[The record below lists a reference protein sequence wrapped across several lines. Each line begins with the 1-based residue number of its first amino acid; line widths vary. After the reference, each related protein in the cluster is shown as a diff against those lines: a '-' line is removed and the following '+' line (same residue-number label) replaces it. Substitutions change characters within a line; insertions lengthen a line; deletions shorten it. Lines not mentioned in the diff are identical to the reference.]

1 MKRNSYFFILIFSM
15 YAFCGCSDKSSE
27 ISSNSTTSSTTKVI
41 TDNDT
46 SVYISP
52 KMAKILKMIDTC
64 QTAIPIENLIPPI
77 KDTETSNNLKTRT
90 TGTYDDSDGSYVIT
104 GYTNSILLYSD
115 VKTTIPEAQKYA
127 FNMPSGTYYIACFAV
142 TQDVSFQ
149 NETTLTSG
157 YKHGDVMGI
166 LPDDSLNSFGFSIQ
180 EIYAKHHYRL
190 TTYLWGLASV
200 KSSDEGYTY
209 NIYPNVLDSEG
220 TFKEMQLSDFLAG
233 MKWRYNIYI

>member
-1 MKRNSYFFILIFSM
+1 MC
-15 YAFCGCSDKSSE
+15 AFCGCSDESSE
-27 ISSNSTTSSTTKVI
+27 ISSNSTTSSTASSTTKVI
-41 TDNDT
+41 ADNDT

-64 QTAIPIENLIPPI
+64 QTAIPIENLISPI

-115 VKTTIPEAQKYA
+115 VKTTISESQKYA

-142 TQDVSFQ
+142 TQNVSFQ
-149 NETTLTSG
+149 NETTLISG
-157 YKHGDVMGI
+157 YKHGDIMGI

-180 EIYAKHHYRL
+180 EIYAKHNYRL

-209 NIYPNVLDSEG
+209 DIYPNISNDAGGYKKFL
-220 TFKEMQLSDFLAG
+220 LSDYLAG
-233 MKWRYNIYI
+233 MEWRYYPY